1 MISLCNK
8 IKQRFLTLVALIS
21 VLLASCFSTTFQHV
35 EEVAPQDDT
44 VILYSASWCY
54 WCVKMKEFLVEN
66 DIDFVEMD
74 YENEKDREKLI
85 KFAESISYKGEIS
98 AIPLMIIKGQILIGY
113 RPLEVL
119 KMLDRKSGRIKV
131 LSREGDGDGPRHSRI
146 TGEDP

>member
-1 MISLCNK
+1 
-8 IKQRFLTLVALIS
+8 
-21 VLLASCFSTTFQHV
+21 
-35 EEVAPQDDT
+35 
-44 VILYSASWCY
+44 
-54 WCVKMKEFLVEN
+54 MKEFLIEN

>member
-1 MISLCNK
+1 MTTLCNK

-21 VLLASCFSTTFQHV
+21 VLLASCFSAAI
-35 EEVAPQDDT
+35 EDNKEPPPQDDT

-54 WCVKMKEFLVEN
+54 WCVKMKEFLIEN

-85 KFAESISYKGEIS
+85 KFAESISYKGNIS
-98 AIPLMIIKGQILIGY
+98 AVPLMIIKGQILIGY

-119 KMLDRKSGRIKV
+119 KILDRKSGRIKV
-131 LSREGDGDGPRHSRI
+131 LSRGEQGDGLRHSRI